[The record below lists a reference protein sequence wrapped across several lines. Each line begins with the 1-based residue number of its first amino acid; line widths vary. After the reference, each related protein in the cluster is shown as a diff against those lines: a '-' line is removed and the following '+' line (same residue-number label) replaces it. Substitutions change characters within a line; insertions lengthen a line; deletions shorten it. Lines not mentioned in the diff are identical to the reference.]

1 MGRSSLPD
9 SGGRPGEPVSASCA
23 SPAAA
28 GTSGEHHGAADKRR
42 TEDQLAAAAGSHRPQ
57 AETRNVLR
65 GQLLPLTREEA
76 CVRRARVSVYL
87 VLNQCQTQNSA
98 PYVMSVA

>member
-87 VLNQCQTQNSA
+87 ALNQCQTQNSA